1 MKKEI
6 LISSS
11 TNEVG
16 VAITEDGKIS
26 EYYIDIP
33 EKERYI
39 GNIYLGRVTKIAQ
52 GINAAFIDIGLK
64 NDAFLHF
71 SDVDD
76 SLENNFF
83 VEDDEDDIENI
94 SKNDK
99 NNSGKD
105 EFELLKDKYLSRL
118 TSLNQN
124 NTQNLNRGAGDYANS
139 ENQSNNRQIER
150 KVIPIPDHFLPL
162 KKIKS
167 DKSTNDSSNNYSNSN
182 NSNDSITFSTKRSG
196 DIKINLELGQEIIV
210 QVVREAFSNKGMK
223 VTSRI
228 SIAGRYF
235 VLMPFESLIGVSQK
249 IISYNE
255 RRKLRSIVKEFLP
268 KGVGLIIRTA
278 AKGKTKEEI
287 INDWEHLSNTWKSV
301 IDKYTYSTAPTLLY
315 KDAEVSNSILRDL
328 FNSQVNKLYVDSV
341 NLYYEISNYITANSP
356 NLLNRVH
363 LFRGKQHI
371 FEEFKIDKDI
381 DNIFRRKVMMRSGGS
396 IVIDQTEAM
405 IVVDVNSGKAL
416 EKDQEKTATM
426 INLEASKEIAKQIRL
441 RDFGGIILVDF
452 IDMLQDVN
460 KRRVFNELKFELDKD
475 RAKTTIYP
483 LTQLGLMQITRQ
495 RINQNISERITEIC
509 PTCDG
514 IGRVKTNGI
523 ILRDIENWLRNFKLQ
538 SNEFRV
544 VLIVNPSMAEY
555 LSEGTISRLSK
566 LMLRYFV
573 KIKVLQNDKIKNDK
587 FQFYSTKRQKD
598 ITREFLN

>member
-39 GNIYLGRVTKIAQ
+39 GNIYLGKVTKIAQ

-71 SDVDD
+71 SDIDD
-76 SLENNFF
+76 SLESNFF
-83 VEDDEDDIENI
+83 VEDDEDDIESNF
-94 SKNDK
+94 KEDK

-118 TSLNQN
+118 TNLNQSLNRN
-124 NTQNLNRGAGDYANS
+124 NGSD
-139 ENQSNNRQIER
+139 SNNETTNIIKSIER
-150 KVIPIPDHFLPL
+150 KVVPIPDHFLPL
-162 KKIKS
+162 KKIKTE
-167 DKSTNDSSNNYSNSN
+167 KSSNYSGNINNTSN
-182 NSNDSITFSTKRSG
+182 NVSDTLTFSTKRSG

-210 QVVREAFSNKGMK
+210 QVVREAFANKGMK

-235 VLMPFESLIGVSQK
+235 VLMPFENLIGVSQK
-249 IISYNE
+249 IVSYNE

-278 AKGKTKEEI
+278 AKGKNKEEI
-287 INDWEHLSNTWKSV
+287 INDWEHLNNTWKSV

-315 KDAEVSNSILRDL
+315 KDAEVSNSIIRDL
-328 FNSQVNKLYVDSV
+328 FNSQVNRLYVDSV
-341 NLYYEISNYITANSP
+341 NLYYDISNYISANSP
-356 NLLNRVH
+356 NLLNRLH

-405 IVVDVNSGKAL
+405 IVIDVNSGKAL

-509 PTCDG
+509 PTCEG
-514 IGRVKTNGI
+514 VGRIKTNGI

-544 VLIVNPSMAEY
+544 VLIVNPSMADY

-573 KIKVLQNDKIKNDK
+573 KIKVLQNDKIRNDK
-587 FQFYSTKRQKD
+587 FQFYSVKRQKD
-598 ITREFLN
+598 VTREFLN

>member
-1 MKKEI
+1 M
-6 LISSS
+6 
-11 TNEVG
+11 
-16 VAITEDGKIS
+16 
-26 EYYIDIP
+26 
-33 EKERYI
+33 
-39 GNIYLGRVTKIAQ
+39 
-52 GINAAFIDIGLK
+52 
-64 NDAFLHF
+64 
-71 SDVDD
+71 
-76 SLENNFF
+76 
-83 VEDDEDDIENI
+83 
-94 SKNDK
+94 
-99 NNSGKD
+99 
-105 EFELLKDKYLSRL
+105 
-118 TSLNQN
+118 
-124 NTQNLNRGAGDYANS
+124 
-139 ENQSNNRQIER
+139 
-150 KVIPIPDHFLPL
+150 
-162 KKIKS
+162 
-167 DKSTNDSSNNYSNSN
+167 
-182 NSNDSITFSTKRSG
+182 
-196 DIKINLELGQEIIV
+196 
-210 QVVREAFSNKGMK
+210 
-223 VTSRI
+223 
-228 SIAGRYF
+228 
-235 VLMPFESLIGVSQK
+235 
-249 IISYNE
+249 
-255 RRKLRSIVKEFLP
+255 
-268 KGVGLIIRTA
+268 
-278 AKGKTKEEI
+278 
-287 INDWEHLSNTWKSV
+287 
-301 IDKYTYSTAPTLLY
+301 
-315 KDAEVSNSILRDL
+315 
-328 FNSQVNKLYVDSV
+328 
-341 NLYYEISNYITANSP
+341 
-356 NLLNRVH
+356 H

-452 IDMLQDVN
+452 IDMLQDAN